1 MILLRSVNKW
11 VRSVTVQSLIFLVL
25 NRGEEGYKETWE
37 TWETWTR
44 ETGLTGP
51 NPLLEVVAP
60 QTRHTSSHYDIRM
73 VSDIYV
79 FASFQLLSF
88 FHNP

>member
-37 TWETWTR
+37 TWETRTR
-44 ETGLTGP
+44 ETGLTG
-51 NPLLEVVAP
+51 LTELKVVK
-60 QTRHTSSHYDIRM
+60 TNVTDTHH
-73 VSDIYV
+73 
-79 FASFQLLSF
+79 
-88 FHNP
+88 